1 MNRIIADLEVFFV
14 LIVIAFKIAS
24 NLRECRPV
32 LCALMRVQIFDEYE
46 CL

>member
-14 LIVIAFKIAS
+14 LIAFKIAS